1 MKNEKKKKKRKARGI
16 MIYHALILQ
25 QPPRE
30 TSITLT
36 IVFFLRRL
44 PLAFCVLF
52 CFLELLRSRGF
63 AALSAVFI
71 LKRWEECRNRVWR
84 VHMNDKKKL
93 WRGRNASLKRELLN
107 DVMLA
112 WNACCFKV
120 CVIRMFVFVFLK
132 KI

>member
-36 IVFFLRRL
+36 IVFFSSPTSSRVLCFIL
-44 PLAFCVLF
+44 LFGIIAFAW
-52 CFLELLRSRGF
+52 F